1 VYLAKLAERLKID
14 ADVVEQMVVQLILS
28 NEISG
33 RINQV
38 DGVLDL
44 GASSDGEISY
54 HGKLSDWAKVL
65 EKNMPDAGRARNK
78 RSGRFGSF
86 GMDDDMDMMGMDYG
100 F

>member
-1 VYLAKLAERLKID
+1 VYLAKLAQRLKID

-44 GASSDGEISY
+44 GASSDGVSY
-54 HGKLSDWAKVL
+54 HGKLADWAKVL
-65 EKNMPDAGRARNK
+65 EKNMPDASRARNK

-86 GMDDDMDMMGMDYG
+86 GMDDDMDMDYG
-100 F
+100 MF

>member
-38 DGVLDL
+38 DGVLD
-44 GASSDGEISY
+44 